1 MYKVRFFC
9 EHGASTKLLVNKCI
23 AEAQNRGIELE
34 LDAYPHSSIEEN
46 ITGADL
52 VVLAPQVRFK
62 LRRFQQDFPDYDFM
76 VISPVDYGAMNAKNI
91 LDEMLKHLEK

>member
-1 MYKVRFFC
+1 MYNVKFFC

-23 AEAQNRGIELE
+23 AEAQSRGIELE
-34 LDAYPHSSIEEN
+34 LDAYPQSSIDEN
-46 ITGADL
+46 IQGADV

-62 LRRFQQDFPDYDFM
+62 LRKFQENYPEYKFM

-91 LDEMLKHLEK
+91 VDQFMKLIEE